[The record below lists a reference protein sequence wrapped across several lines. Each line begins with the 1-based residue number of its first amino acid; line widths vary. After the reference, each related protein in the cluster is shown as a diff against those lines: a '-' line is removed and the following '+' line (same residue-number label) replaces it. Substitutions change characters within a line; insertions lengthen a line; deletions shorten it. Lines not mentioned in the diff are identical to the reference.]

1 MYMSVN
7 ETENPMK
14 YEKLQKQSYTE
25 YHQEYGPVIGTANGK
40 VIRQDGCIFRDLA
53 DTGELL
59 PYEDWRLPAAERAKD
74 LAGRLSI
81 EEIAGLML
89 YSSHQAVPGSLEGP
103 FPGHYHGTTRAEAG
117 AFAWDLTDEQKAFLS
132 GDHVRHVLLAVA
144 ESVDTSARWSNEMQ
158 KAAESLPWG
167 IPVNI
172 SSDPRHGVS
181 SAGAEFKSTGS
192 GVSVWPEGIGMTAA
206 HSVETAREFAE
217 TAAAEYRAMGITT
230 ALWPQIDTAT
240 EPRWMRLEDTW
251 GPDTETNIRM
261 AKVYCD
267 GLQTTRQTPES
278 GSIWDFEHGRPDDGH
293 GCWGAGSVIA
303 MVKHWPGAGP
313 MEAGRDAHYPYGKFA
328 VYPGGRFRDHMSIFT
343 EGAFKLDGPTGMAGA
358 VMPYYSVSW
367 GADIRNGENVGN
379 SYSEYI
385 IRDLLRGEAGY
396 DGVVCTDWGITGDP
410 DPQID
415 SFGSRC
421 YGAENLTVAERHLR
435 IIMNGVDQ
443 FGGNNEAGPII
454 EAYRIGCDRY
464 GQDVMEKRMRESAA
478 RLLRGMFRT
487 GLFDNPY
494 VDPQKSAALV
504 GSSGNRA
511 LGQSA
516 QQQSVVLL
524 KNAGSAL
531 PLRKGIR
538 VYVPQRTIAER
549 KSFFRTM
556 MPEKKFM
563 PVTQEMLGKYAVL
576 VHAPQEADA
585 ALVFM
590 ESPLTDPYSAED
602 VRNGGNGY
610 LPVSLQYR
618 PYTAENARKVSI
630 AGGDFRENFTNR
642 SYAGKTNIAANESDL
657 DQLLLARAAM
667 PGKPVIAIMRM
678 HNPAVLS
685 EAEPAASAI
694 LAEFGVQIPVLL
706 QILFGEAQPGG
717 VLPYTLPADMDEVER
732 HSEDVGEDYA
742 AYTDSMG
749 NRYERGFG
757 LGRQK

>member
-1 MYMSVN
+1 
-7 ETENPMK
+7 MK
-14 YEKLQKQSYTE
+14 YEKRQKQGYTE
-25 YHQEYGPVIGTANGK
+25 YHQEYGPLIGTANGK
-40 VIRQDGCIFRDLA
+40 VIEMDGCIFRDLA
-53 DTGELL
+53 DTGKLL
-59 PYEDWRLPAAERAKD
+59 PYEDWRLPAGERAKD

-89 YSSHQAVPGSLEGP
+89 YSSHQMVPGRPDGP
-103 FPGHYHGTTRAEAG
+103 FTGHYHGTGREEAG
-117 AFAWDLTDEQKAFLS
+117 VPAWELTDEQKAFLS
-132 GDHVRHVLLAVA
+132 GDHVRHVLLAMV

-158 KAAESLPWG
+158 KEAERLPWG

-172 SSDPRHGVS
+172 SSDPRHGAGN
-181 SAGAEFKSTGS
+181 AGAEFKSTGS
-192 GVSVWPEGIGMTAA
+192 GVSVWPEGIGMAA
-206 HSVETAREFAE
+206 THSVETAAKFAE

-251 GPDTETNIRM
+251 GPDTETNIRLS
-261 AKVYCD
+261 KVYCD
-267 GLQTTRQTPES
+267 GLQTTKETETS
-278 GSIWDFEHGRPDDGH
+278 GKVWDFEHARPDDGH
-293 GCWGAGSVIA
+293 GCWGCGSVIA
-303 MVKHWPGAGP
+303 MAKHWPGAGP

-328 VYPGGRFRDHMSIFT
+328 VYPGGRFKEHMRVFT
-343 EGAFKLDGPTGMAGA
+343 EGAFKLDGPTGAAGA

-367 GADIRNGENVGN
+367 GVDSRNGENVGN
-379 SYSEYI
+379 SYSEYL

-421 YGAENLTVAERHLR
+421 YGTENLTVAERHLR

-464 GQDVMEKRMRESAA
+464 GHNIMDNRMRESAA

-494 VDPQKSAALV
+494 VDSQESAAIV
-504 GSSGNRA
+504 GSAGYRSM
-511 LGQSA
+511 GQLA

-524 KNAGSAL
+524 KNAGSVL
-531 PLRKGIR
+531 PLQKGIR

-556 MPEKKFM
+556 MPERNFM
-563 PVTQEMLGKYAVL
+563 PLTQEMLGDTAVL
-576 VHAPQEADA
+576 VSSIQDADA

-590 ESPLTDPYSAED
+590 ESPLTDPYSSED

-610 LPVSLQYR
+610 LPISLQYR

-642 SYAGKTNIAANESDL
+642 SYAGKTGIAANESDL
-657 DQLLLARAAM
+657 DHLLAVRAAM
-667 PGKPVIAIMRM
+667 PEKPVIVIMRM
-678 HNPAVLS
+678 HNPAVMS
-685 EAEPAASAI
+685 EVEPAASAI
-694 LAEFGVQIPVLL
+694 LAEFGVQIPVL
-706 QILFGEAQPGG
+706 IKVLFGEAQPGG
-717 VLPYTLPADMDEVER
+717 ELPCTLPANMETVEQHCEDNGDDME
-732 HSEDVGEDYA
+732 
-742 AYTDSMG
+742 AYVDSMG
-749 NRYERGFG
+749 NCYGRGFR
-757 LGRQK
+757 LMPR